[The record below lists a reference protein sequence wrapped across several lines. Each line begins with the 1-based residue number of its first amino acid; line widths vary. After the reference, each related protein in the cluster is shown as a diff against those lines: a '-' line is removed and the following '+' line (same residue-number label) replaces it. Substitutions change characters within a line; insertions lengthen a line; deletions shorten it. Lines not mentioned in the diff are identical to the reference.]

1 MLKSKI
7 KSLLLL
13 TNDYPFAKGETFLE
27 SEIHYLSSHF
37 ENVQIVSSSCSTIQ
51 TRTTPSNVSSRIFQS
66 LPSLSCYL
74 SLLNIS
80 FLKEFVANI
89 FKNPLKNKIAI
100 NSWLNGHTLAKDLQV
115 DIKKN
120 MVLYS
125 YWLDDRSLALA
136 ILKSRNPDLVI
147 VSRAHRWDIYEEEH
161 LYQYLPFRS
170 FLFDKLD
177 TIYSISVDGVNYLKS
192 KGASRVQLSRLGTI
206 QTQKSI
212 DLQSIE
218 PLHIISISYL
228 IKRKRMDLL
237 LDAIVLLEKMNCPLK
252 WTHFGDGPE
261 MDSLISKSKSLSDK
275 AVTFKGFVSNS
286 EVLSWIGSN
295 ASSCVLVNLSES
307 EGIPVSM
314 MEAMSFGVPCIGT
327 NVGGVSEIITNEY
340 NGILLSPNPSAD
352 EVANQILSYLQFNAE
367 KKNRIRKQALAT
379 WEDKYDANKNFT
391 IFCKELLSF
400 L

>member
-1 MLKSKI
+1 MKSKEKLI
-7 KSLLLL
+7 LF
-13 TNDYPFAKGETFLE
+13 TADYPYGKGETFLE
-27 SEIHYLSSHF
+27 NEIQFLSNHF
-37 ENVQIVSSSCSTIQ
+37 NEVLVVSSSSSTDKTRKTPQNVRTQLFRSKDSLKKYLALLDLNFIKEYIQ
-51 TRTTPSNVSSRIFQS
+51 NFFT
-66 LPSLSCYL
+66 
-74 SLLNIS
+74 
-80 FLKEFVANI
+80 
-89 FKNPLKNKIAI
+89 NPLKNKVAI
-100 NSWLNGHTLAKDLQV
+100 NSWVFASQLAIEAQEN
-115 DIKKN
+115 ITAN
-120 MVLYS
+120 TVLYS
-125 YWLDDRSLALA
+125 YWLDDKALALC
-136 ILKSRNPDLVI
+136 ILKSKNKQLKI
-147 VSRAHRWDIYEEEH
+147 TSRAHRWDIYEEEH

-218 PLHIISISYL
+218 PLHIVSISYL

-237 LDAIVLLEKMNCPLK
+237 LDAIVLLENMNYPVK

-261 MDSLISKSKSLSDK
+261 MQALISKSKSLSDK

-352 EVANQILSYLQFNAE
+352 EVANQILSYLQFNTE
-367 KKNRIRKQALAT
+367 KKNRIRKQALVT

>member
-1 MLKSKI
+1 MKSKVKLI
-7 KSLLLL
+7 LL
-13 TNDYPFAKGETFLE
+13 TADYPYGKGETFLE
-27 SEIHYLSSHF
+27 NEIHFLSDQF
-37 ENVQIVSSSCSTIQ
+37 NEVLIISSSSSNHK
-51 TRTTPSNVSSRIFQS
+51 TRKTPKNVRTQLFRSKNS
-66 LPSLSCYL
+66 LKKYL
-74 SLLNIS
+74 ALLDLNFI
-80 FLKEFVANI
+80 KEFLRN
-89 FKNPLKNKIAI
+89 FFTNPLRNKVAI
-100 NSWLNGHTLAKDLQV
+100 NSWFFASQLAIEVQEN
-115 DIKKN
+115 IITN
-120 MVLYS
+120 TVLYS
-125 YWLDDRSLALA
+125 YWLDDQSLALA

-218 PLHIISISYL
+218 PLHIVSISYL
-228 IKRKRMDLL
+228 IKRKRIDLL
-237 LDAIVLLEKMNCPLK
+237 LDAIVLLEKMNCPVK

-261 MDSLISKSKSLSDK
+261 MQSLITKSKNLSDS
-275 AVTFKGFVSNS
+275 AVNFKGFVSNS
-286 EVLSWIGSN
+286 EVLSWMGTN
-295 ASSCVLVNLSES
+295 AASCVLVNLSES

-352 EVANQILSYLQFNAE
+352 EVANQILSYLQFNTE